1 MSLFDPCRELKF
13 SPAHQPAFTPFPN
26 VRVGNGVYNQENVFS
41 KSSPE
46 QLKVAEPW
54 NREPME
60 SSSLET
66 FQTHSVP
73 MPRLQYHSMPTISED
88 EKENGSGNNRNTENR
103 PGKESPEASL
113 HDTVKPYC
121 VSDAS
126 TASLVSREDGHYPWG
141 CPVTHTREKFYTIC
155 SDYAFLNRVT
165 SICKSPSASVSACL
179 SSSAALNVGNNTPN
193 LLGVQTGA
201 SEIIYNEDANLESL
215 PGNLGKLPLAWEID
229 KSEFNGVN
237 SNMKSKAG
245 NMKKQGTKKKSVE
258 KKSKQYRECPQRSAL
273 EDVKERKVLDLR
285 RCLPPITQEEA
296 LHILGFQPPFEEIR
310 FGPFTGNTTLMRWF
324 RQINDHFHIKGC
336 SYVLYKPHGKNKTA
350 GETAAGALAK
360 LTRGLKDESMA
371 YIYHCQNHY
380 FCPIGFEATPVKASK
395 AYRLLDL
402 DSGDLGPVPSSTT
415 DFQCDFRGRVLQQE
429 VEYWILIGE
438 PSRKHPTIHCK
449 RWTDIVTDLNTQNPE
464 YLDIRHLERGLQ
476 HRKTKK
482 VRLEEI
488 FIASLPFRDLTGKD
502 LVLGIFRLEM
512 LDRIN
517 NPKHKDK
524 RKAIELL
531 KALEHK
537 SCEEQL
543 VELGFFSLEKGRL
556 RSGLI
561 TLYNHLK
568 EGCDQLG
575 FGLFSQR
582 DGHGFRGSESSVPL
596 GVGNEALPSI
606 TQVRREGIDDMYVLP
621 ALEDEEKNSSE
632 EEEEKEWQ
640 MRMSQ
645 KKMLQE
651 QLCENP
657 YSVDI
662 ESEDFHKLP
671 PEIKHEIL
679 TDIKELTKRRRTLFE
694 AMPEDSNDFSQYQL
708 RGLLKKSNLNR
719 CIENVQKEMNQQ
731 HSGEIQTQYENEG
744 GFVKEVE
751 SRRVVSEETSHYI
764 LIKGIQAREA
774 MSRDLET
781 TAGPSS
787 KMHELTK
794 LNKINEPPASA
805 KLSASDKTLTE
816 DDKVVAAPPSPRTL
830 LAIQAAMVESSSEEE
845 LDAGQLNVD
854 QFVPEEGSVSPRTLR
869 AIQQALS
876 EDDKGEEAV
885 TATNDGMLSER
896 PEGKDFLPS
905 SSDEEQVTEVKGEK
919 CIPTATIQSSI
930 QVTVQD
936 AKFKQKCQKLEKSH
950 VTPKGTG
957 IFRDENYSAV
967 ENTRKDKEDI
977 EKDEN
982 YSENHIAPKDIN
994 ISIAETYIN
1003 NIIKDT
1009 EDVDKEE
1016 NGSKNHISPNNTNVS
1031 RAENYSCINN
1041 TRKDKEDLDKE
1052 NNCSKMDSE
1061 SLGDKDMNLCLQKPS
1076 CAPVQTSIDA
1086 LIHAESTDLSK
1097 NEENLKISENTQ
1109 EVILQSE
1116 ENVSEDIRFFP
1127 ETRDPEEEREG
1138 ISQSEDSDSDG
1149 SFIEV
1154 DAEISNEAEF
1164 RPKYDEKMGDEP
1176 TLPEVETDPPDVLP
1190 EDLLK
1195 ESDEVQLGNT
1205 QNAEREADG
1214 KGAVDEWQDIS
1225 LEELEELEKN
1235 LSAEQNT
1242 LQSQKQQQERVAA
1255 SVTGQM
1261 FLESQELLR
1270 LFGIPYI
1277 EAPMEAEAQCAILDL
1292 TDQTAGTITDDSDVW
1307 LFGARHV
1314 YKNFFSQ
1321 NKHVEYYQYVD
1332 FQNQLGLDR
1341 SKLINLAYLLGSDYT
1356 EGIPNVGFV
1365 TAMEILNEFPGHGL
1379 EPLLKFAEWW
1389 NEAQKNKKVRPN
1401 PHDTKVKKKLRE
1413 LQLYSGFPN
1422 PAVAEAYLK
1431 PVVDESRGSFI
1442 WGKPDTQ
1449 LRIDSFFR
1457 LEQHE
1462 KQTIKSQR
1470 LRRAVTCLK
1479 RKEKEADDEV
1489 QEVTAVME
1497 VELKQPGKRK
1507 GEGTIGTA
1515 NQAAATKVQ
1524 SGKRR
1529 KHSDSRKEF
1538 LYGGGFVGN
1547 LHLSE
1552 TSSDSSVEESK
1563 GRDLGKSKRKK
1574 NTSAIETA
1582 DHKEKKGHSSSSDED
1597 EDLGNVVMVTAKPVF
1612 EGRKKKSQSRRGI
1625 RKKMS

>member
-1 MSLFDPCRELKF
+1 MI
-13 SPAHQPAFTPFPN
+13 
-26 VRVGNGVYNQENVFS
+26 
-41 KSSPE
+41 
-46 QLKVAEPW
+46 
-54 NREPME
+54 
-60 SSSLET
+60 
-66 FQTHSVP
+66 
-73 MPRLQYHSMPTISED
+73 YHSMPTISED
-88 EKENGSGNNRNTENR
+88 EKENGSGNNGNTENR

-113 HDTVKPYC
+113 HDPVKPYC
-121 VSDAS
+121 MSDAS

-179 SSSAALNVGNNTPN
+179 SSSAALNVGNNTSN
-193 LLGVQTGA
+193 LLSVQTGA
-201 SEIIYNEDANLESL
+201 SEIIYSEDANLESL

-285 RCLPPITQEEA
+285 RWYCVSRPQYKTSCGISSLVSCWNFLYSTLGAGSLPPITQEEA

-350 GETAAGALAK
+350 GETGALAK

-395 AYRLLDL
+395 AY
-402 DSGDLGPVPSSTT
+402 
-415 DFQCDFRGRVLQQE
+415 RGRVLQQE

-482 VRLEEI
+482 VGGNLHCIIAFQRLNWQRFGPWNFPFGNVRQNKQSQTQGQGISKSESEDNI
-488 FIASLPFRDLTGKD
+488 SKKQHGRLGRSFSASFHQESTWKKSNLRERRNNISIWLNQAIKGARDRGGISVRNAHLLTLFHRLCKLLFFRIRPVFVFDG
-502 LVLGIFRLEM
+502 EA
-512 LDRIN
+512 
-517 NPKHKDK
+517 P
-524 RKAIELL
+524 LL
-531 KALEHK
+531 KR
-537 SCEEQL
+537 QTL
-543 VELGFFSLEKGRL
+543 VSTFVSYCSVKEAVCL
-556 RSGLI
+556 LI
-561 TLYNHLK
+561 
-568 EGCDQLG
+568 
-575 FGLFSQR
+575 
-582 DGHGFRGSESSVPL
+582 
-596 GVGNEALPSI
+596 NEALPSI
-606 TQVRREGIDDMYVLP
+606 TQVRREGIDDMYALP

-731 HSGEIQTQYENEG
+731 YSGEIQTQYENEG

-794 LNKINEPPASA
+794 LNKINESPANA
-805 KLSASDKTLTE
+805 KLSTSDKMQTE
-816 DDKVVAAPPSPRTL
+816 EDTKVVAAPPSPRTL
-830 LAIQAAMVESSSEEE
+830 LAIQAAMVESSSDEE
-845 LDAGQLNVD
+845 LEAGQLNVD
-854 QFVPEEGSVSPRTLR
+854 QFVSEEGSVSPRTLR

-876 EDDKGEEAV
+876 EDDKGEEVV
-885 TATNDGMLSER
+885 TATTDGMLSER

-905 SSDEEQVTEVKGEK
+905 SSDEEQIPEIKEGK
-919 CIPTATIQSSI
+919 NIPTATIHSSI
-930 QVTVQD
+930 QVTMQD
-936 AKFKQKCQKLEKSH
+936 AKFKQKSQELVKSH
-950 VTPKGTG
+950 ITPKDTG
-957 IFRDENYSAV
+957 IVRDENYSAI
-967 ENTRKDKEDI
+967 ENTRKGKEDI
-977 EKDEN
+977 DKKDN
-982 YSENHIAPKDIN
+982 DSENQIAPKDTSV
-994 ISIAETYIN
+994 SIAETYIDN
-1003 NIIKDT
+1003 TVKDA

-1016 NGSKNHISPNNTNVS
+1016 NGSKNHISPNDTSIS
-1031 RAENYSCINN
+1031 RAENYYYINN

-1052 NNCSKMDSE
+1052 KNGSKMDSE
-1061 SLGDKDMNLCLQKPS
+1061 SLRDKDMNLCLQKPS
-1076 CAPVQTSIDA
+1076 CSPVQTSVDA
-1086 LIHAESTDLSK
+1086 LIHAETTDLLK
-1097 NEENLKISENTQ
+1097 NEKSLKISENAQ
-1109 EVILQSE
+1109 EVISQSE
-1116 ENVSEDIRFFP
+1116 ENVSEDIRFVP
-1127 ETRDPEEEREG
+1127 ETRHPEEEREG

-1154 DAEISNEAEF
+1154 DAEVSNEAEF
-1164 RPKYDEKMGDEP
+1164 LTNYDEKMDDEL
-1176 TLPEVETDPPDVLP
+1176 TLPEVKTDRPDAFTP
-1190 EDLLK
+1190 DLLK
-1195 ESDEVQLGNT
+1195 ESEDVQLGNT
-1205 QNAEREADG
+1205 QNVEREADG
-1214 KGAVDEWQDIS
+1214 KDAVDEWQDIS

-1277 EAPMEAEAQCAILDL
+1277 EAPTEAEAQCAVLDL
-1292 TDQTAGTITDDSDVW
+1292 TDQTSGTITDDSDVW

-1321 NKHVEYYQYVD
+1321 NKYVEYYQYVD

-1431 PVVDESRGSFI
+1431 PVVDESRSSFT
-1442 WGKPDTQ
+1442 WGKPDDHFGWTTTKIDGILLPVMKQLNLQQTQ

-1462 KQTIKSQR
+1462 KQAIKSQR

-1489 QEVTAVME
+1489 QEATAVTEME
-1497 VELKQPGKRK
+1497 QPGKRK
-1507 GEGTIGTA
+1507 GEGTTGAA
-1515 NQAAATKVQ
+1515 NQAAATEAR

-1538 LYGGGFVGN
+1538 LYGGGFIGN

-1574 NTSAIETA
+1574 NMSATQTA
-1582 DHKEKKGHSSSSDED
+1582 DHKEKKGHSSSSGED

-1612 EGRKKKSQSRRGI
+1612 EGRKKKSRSKRGI